1 MMMKG
6 YGVIMNSI
14 EIWKDIEGYEGLYQI
29 SNMGRV
35 RSLDRKDA
43 REHRIKGKI
52 LAITSA
58 TNGYRKIGL
67 MKDGNIKNHSV
78 HRLVAKAFLD
88 NPSNLPQV
96 NHKDEDK
103 TNNVVSNL
111 EWCTQSYNNGYGT
124 RNGRAAKANE
134 KPIYV
139 VTSSGNRYFFR
150 SIEKAAELLGLSRGN
165 VSTCLN
171 GKRKHHHGFSFEWAG
186 DPDD

>member
-1 MMMKG
+1 MTNENE
-6 YGVIMNSI
+6 V
-14 EIWKDIEGYEGLYQI
+14 WKDIEGYEDSYKV
-29 SNMGRV
+29 SNLGRV
-35 RSLDRKDA
+35 KSLDRIDA
-43 REHRIKGKI
+43 LGHRRKGKI
-52 LAITSA
+52 LAITLA

-67 MKDGNIKNHSV
+67 MKDGNTKNHSV

-88 NPSNLPQV
+88 NSSNLPQV

-124 RNGRAAKANE
+124 RNERAAKANE

-150 SIEKAAELLGLSRGN
+150 SIEKAVELLGLKSCAI
-165 VSTCLN
+165 SDCLH
-171 GKRKHHHGFSFEWAG
+171 GRQKHHRGFSFEWAV
-186 DPDD
+186 